1 MPTALLDLRQAPLA
15 ERHRPIFSAFDALS
29 LGAQLELADARE
41 LESLRE
47 LMEATRP
54 HYFAWQPL
62 ETGPVRWRVRVIK
75 TPEGAGASGC
85 EACPCNCGG
94 ARLGSAC

>member
-1 MPTALLDLRQAPLA
+1 MPTALFDLRQAPLA

-47 LMEATRP
+47 LMQATRP
-54 HYFAWQPL
+54 HCFAWQPL
-62 ETGPVRWRVRVIK
+62 ETGPVQWRARVIK
-75 TPEGAGASGC
+75 TPERGASGC
-85 EACPCNCGG
+85 EGCPCNCGG
-94 ARLGSAC
+94 ARLEPSGC